1 MEWLNEPASWQRT
14 GDVLTV
20 SVDPSTDFWRE
31 TGYGYIRDSG
41 HVYGEVL
48 AGDLDVSVRMRCTL
62 AVQYDQAGVMLRADE
77 RTWLKTGVEF
87 FEGRARLSTVLT
99 LGRSSWMVTDLPE
112 GTDEIVL
119 RVSRRGDA
127 VEVRYV
133 IEDGRAELAALV
145 FMPPGR
151 EVLAGVMAAAPEG
164 PGFRVTFHDLR
175 ITERD
180 WSGAA
185 ADAPSWSE
193 DQPGWTSDEAPAW
206 RPADGEP
213 GWPAP
218 RTGEDAP
225 AWPAT
230 AEEEPPAWPGPAAA
244 DEEPEWQVPAA
255 GDDGPQWPVPAAQE
269 VDAGWRTTTGG
280 EEDPGWAAAGDDEA
294 GWVTALAAAGGDDEP
309 GWAAPS
315 SAAGGD
321 GEADQAGPSSPVG
334 GDGEADQ
341 AAPSSPVGG
350 DGEPGWAAA
359 PSAAQVGNQD
369 RADADEPAAGDSSGP
384 AEAEAA
390 GAEPAGAE
398 PAGAEP
404 AGTEPAG
411 TEPAGT
417 ETGAEPAGAEPAGA
431 EPARAEPIAAAL
443 AGPEPAGPEP
453 TGPAPAD
460 PEHVRDDPAGPE
472 HIAEATATKE
482 PATEEPADKN
492 GNGGP
497 WSPAPLADHLRWAR
511 PVSGNGESDVDPAA
525 DWEQLAA
532 GAQAAAARAQTA
544 SWRAQT
550 DADVA
555 NEWPGPPLRTAMRN
569 GLLANDA
576 GPRPVADQSV
586 DDAQTDPGLPRPRQ
600 AAEEP
605 GRMETGPS
613 TPPEAGV
620 HVPDGNSATAPPAA
634 SATAPP
640 AASAAGPDGTV
651 AAAPTRPDQPEPA
664 PSGREARR
672 ARSRRGAA
680 DVPAEPDAA
689 DEWISLLTAD
699 PVDE

>member
-62 AVQYDQAGVMLRADE
+62 GVQYDQAGVMLRADE

-133 IEDGRAELAALV
+133 IEEGPAELAALV

-185 ADAPSWSE
+185 GDAPSWSG
-193 DQPGWTSDEAPAW
+193 DQPGWTSAEAPAW
-206 RPADGEP
+206 SPGDGEP

-218 RTGEDAP
+218 QTGEAAP
-225 AWPAT
+225 GWPAT
-230 AEEEPPAWPGPAAA
+230 AEEEPPAWPVPAAA
-244 DEEPEWQVPAA
+244 NEEPEWQVPAA
-255 GDDGPQWPVPAAQE
+255 GDDDPQWPVPAAQE
-269 VDAGWRTTTGG
+269 VDAG
-280 EEDPGWAAAGDDEA
+280 PGWVAAGDDEA
-294 GWVTALAAAGGDDEP
+294 GWVTALAGADGDDEPGWAASPPAAGGDDEP
-309 GWAAPS
+309 GWAA
-315 SAAGGD
+315 
-321 GEADQAGPSSPVG
+321 
-334 GDGEADQ
+334 
-341 AAPSSPVGG
+341 AP
-350 DGEPGWAAA
+350 A
-359 PSAAQVGNQD
+359 AAQVGDQELTG
-369 RADADEPAAGDSSGP
+369 ADEPAAADP
-384 AEAEAA
+384 PEPARAEATGAEPASAEAGAEPASTEAGTEPASTEA

-398 PAGAEP
+398 PAGAES
-404 AGTEPAG
+404 
-411 TEPAGT
+411 
-417 ETGAEPAGAEPAGA
+417 
-431 EPARAEPIAAAL
+431 IAAAL
-443 AGPEPAGPEP
+443 AGPEPVGPD
-453 TGPAPAD
+453 PAD
-460 PEHVRDDPAGPE
+460 PEQVRSDPAGPE
-472 HIAEATATKE
+472 PIEAATAANE
-482 PATEEPADKN
+482 PATEEPADKS
-492 GNGGP
+492 GDGGP
-497 WSPAPLADHLRWAR
+497 WSPAPLADHLAWAGSA
-511 PVSGNGESDVDPAA
+511 SGDGEDGVDPAA

-532 GAQAAAARAQTA
+532 GAQAARAQA
-544 SWRAQT
+544 GRWRAQA

-576 GPRPVADQSV
+576 GPGPFTDQSV
-586 DDAQTDPGLPRPRQ
+586 DDAQTDPGLPRPRL

-605 GRMETGPS
+605 GRMEAGLPTR
-613 TPPEAGV
+613 PEAGAPA
-620 HVPDGNSATAPPAA
+620 PDGNSAAAPDGNSAA
-634 SATAPP
+634 APDGNSAAAPDGN
-640 AASAAGPDGTV
+640 SAAGPDGNS
-651 AAAPTRPDQPEPA
+651 AAGPDGNSAAAPDGNSAAAPDEAGVGAPTRPDPPEPA
-664 PSGREARR
+664 QSGREARR